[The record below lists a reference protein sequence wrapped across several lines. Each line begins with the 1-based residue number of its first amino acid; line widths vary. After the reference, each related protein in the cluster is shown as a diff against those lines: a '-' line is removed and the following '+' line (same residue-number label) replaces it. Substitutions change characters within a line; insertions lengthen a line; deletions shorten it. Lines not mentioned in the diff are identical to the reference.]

1 MPSRHAE
8 KIVRAQPHVCR
19 LALRLDFGLQRVV
32 SPADTTFLAQ
42 FASRSFV
49 LGWCRGLG
57 HALCMARSLDARRSA
72 SDGRETDLNY
82 VLLLYC
88 THIYTSTQN
97 VNQVLSINLSACL
110 PLSTLLS
117 MYLSVSLSLCFFTCL
132 CCVCSYRLLSA
143 CRF

>member
-88 THIYTSTQN
+88 NAADAHTYIQVHRMSTRCY
-97 VNQVLSINLSACL
+97 LSIYLPVYLYLPFYPCISLSR
-110 PLSTLLS
+110 S
-117 MYLSVSLSLCFFTCL
+117 LSVSLPAFVAYAAIDF
-132 CCVCSYRLLSA
+132 
-143 CRF
+143 